1 MHFFER
7 RWGKRWY
14 LGPLKKKS
22 TTFEKKEHHV
32 SQRSALK
39 LKTTNKRK

>member
-7 RWGKRWY
+7 GWEKRWHFR
-14 LGPLKKKS
+14 LQ
-22 TTFEKKEHHV
+22 TQKEHHV